1 MSVVT
6 SDRILGDRILARPR
20 VIEPGLPRW
29 DPAVERYRLAGLGA
43 LILRLEAGDWLEIID
58 REGRQPCEIAA
69 FTGPDVQ
76 QHETPRPDLAA
87 LGLKGDGPSAG
98 ITHILAGTPLTHGY
112 PDEIIQLRHQ
122 LVQWHMPKG
131 VDDAARVLTGDTR
144 PGDVVKM
151 QATRPVIVVLHAP
164 GKEMIPEDQTPATDL
179 AVTVRRATAS
189 HLLTPPLPAP
199 LGEMVAEYRV
209 DKCTAL
215 SYEVKEGQFIQIVDV
230 AGRQCSDFVAFDA
243 RQLQKGR
250 ERGIDMTT
258 TRTMLGSI
266 YPGPGLASKFF
277 DMDMQALTEV
287 VRDTC
292 GRHDTFGLA
301 CTPRFYEDAGYPGHP
316 SCSENFNFALER
328 FGLETRRGWQA
339 VNLFYNTGINA
350 ANAIFLDDPWSRPG
364 DYVLMKA
371 LKDLVCGSSACP
383 DDIDATNAWNPTDIH
398 VRIYDAK
405 NSFSRAMAYR
415 MTPES
420 EPILT
425 RETGFHSRTS
435 ALTRNF
441 TEYRGFW
448 LPNRFNNAGPT
459 AEYWAAREAAVVMDL
474 SPLRKFEVLGADAE
488 DLLQIACTRNI
499 RKLSDGQVVYTAM
512 CYEHGGMVDD
522 GTVFRL
528 GPDRYRWIGGDEF
541 GGKWLRDLAEA
552 RGLKQVWVKSATDQ
566 LHNIA
571 VQGPK
576 SRDILK
582 EIIWTPPAR
591 PRVDEIQWFNFTV
604 GRIGDYNG
612 VAVVVS
618 RTGYSGELGYE
629 IFCHPKDAPAV
640 WDAVWAAGQPH
651 GLLPLGLEALDIL
664 RIEAGLVFANY
675 EFNDQTDPY
684 EAGIGFTVALKGNE
698 EFVGREAIIRRKEHA
713 QRVLVGLEIDAKQA
727 VGHGDCVHV
736 GRAQVG
742 VVTSGCISPS
752 LGKNIA
758 LCRMDVTYAAIGTEV
773 EIGKIDGQQK
783 RLPARVVRFPF
794 YDPEKLKPR
803 S

>member
-1 MSVVT
+1 MSVANAV
-6 SDRILGDRILARPR
+6 SPILRPR
-20 VIEPGLPRW
+20 VIEPGLRRW
-29 DPAVERYRLAGLGA
+29 DPLLENYRVPGGGSLVV
-43 LILRLEAGDWLEIID
+43 RLMAGDRVRVTD
-58 REGRQPCEIAA
+58 REGRQPCELAA
-69 FTGPDVQ
+69 FTPVPPGIDASA
-76 QHETPRPDLAA
+76 RADFAA
-87 LGLKGDGPSAG
+87 LNLQPKVDSPGISRLLSGDVDG
-98 ITHILAGTPLTHGY
+98 IVELPEQATELRR
-112 PDEIIQLRHQ
+112 QLQR
-122 LVQWHMPKG
+122 WHLPKG
-131 VDDAARVLTGDTR
+131 IDKVARVLEGDTR
-144 PGDVVKM
+144 PGEKVELTAVRDAVL
-151 QATRPVIVVLHAP
+151 VIHAP
-164 GKEMIPEDQTPATDL
+164 GGRMVPDDQAPPTDL
-179 AVTVRRATAS
+179 GIAIHRTQAS
-189 HLLTPPLPAP
+189 AKLAEELPAP
-199 LGEMVAEYRV
+199 LGDLAAEFRV
-209 DKCTAL
+209 DRCTAL
-215 SYEVKEGQFIQIVDV
+215 SYEVKEGQFIQVIDV

-243 RQLQKGR
+243 RQLQKGK

-258 TRTMLGSI
+258 TRTLLGSI

-301 CTPRFYEDAGYPGHP
+301 CTSRFYEDAGYPGHP
-316 SCSENFNFALER
+316 SCSENFNNALEGY
-328 FGLETRRGWQA
+328 GLDRRRGWQA
-339 VNLFYNTGINA
+339 VNLFYNTGVNA
-350 ANAIFLDDPWSRPG
+350 SNAIFLDDPWSRPG
-364 DYVLMKA
+364 DYVLMRA
-371 LKDLVCGSSACP
+371 MKDLVCGSSACP

-405 NSFSRAMAYR
+405 HTFSKAMAYR

-420 EPILT
+420 EPRLT
-425 RETGFHSRTS
+425 RETGFHPRTS

-441 TEYRGFW
+441 TEYKGFW
-448 LPNRFNNAGPT
+448 LPSRYNNAGPV
-459 AEYWAAREAAVVMDL
+459 AEYWACREAAAVMDL

-488 DLLQIACTRNI
+488 DLLQMACTRNI

-512 CYEHGGMVDD
+512 CYPHGGMVDD

-541 GGKWLRDLAEA
+541 GGKWLRDLAEQ

-571 VQGPK
+571 LQGPK

-582 EIIWTPPAR
+582 SIIWTPPAR
-591 PRVDEIQWFNFTV
+591 PRVDEIQWFHFTV

-612 VAVVVS
+612 ISVVVS

-640 WDAVWAAGQPH
+640 WDAIWEAGQPH

-664 RIEAGLVFANY
+664 RIEAGLIFANY
-675 EFNDQTDPY
+675 EFNDQTDPF

-698 EFVGREAIIRRKEHA
+698 EFVGREAIMRRKESPRN
-713 QRVLVGLEIDAKQA
+713 QLVGLEIDAKQA
-727 VGHGDCVHV
+727 VGHGDCVHI

-758 LCRMDVTYAAIGTEV
+758 LCRVDTAHAAIGTEV
-773 EIGKIDGQQK
+773 EVGKIDGQQK

>member
-1 MSVVT
+1 MNSATNLVNAVPP
-6 SDRILGDRILARPR
+6 LLRPR
-20 VIEPGLPRW
+20 VIEPGLRQWNPLL
-29 DPAVERYRLAGLGA
+29 ERYRLPGLGSLVLHLKA
-43 LILRLEAGDWLEIID
+43 GDRLEITD
-58 REGRQPCEIAA
+58 REGRQPCEVAVFAA
-69 FTGPDVQ
+69 AAPGQTVLADP
-76 QHETPRPDLAA
+76 AA
-87 LGLKGDGPSAG
+87 LGLRGQVESAG
-98 ITHILAGTPLTHGY
+98 IDRLLAGAINEEFPEQVEDLRR
-112 PDEIIQLRHQ
+112 QLRRWR
-122 LVQWHMPKG
+122 LPATAGKIT
-131 VDDAARVLTGDTR
+131 RVLEGDTR
-144 PGDVVKM
+144 PGDQVSFM
-151 QATRPVIVVLHAP
+151 AERDAIVVLHAP
-164 GKEMIPEDQTPATDL
+164 GLFQPPGEQAPATDL
-179 AVTVRRATAS
+179 GIAVHRTAAS
-189 HLLTPPLPAP
+189 SGLVPELPAP
-199 LGEMVAEYRV
+199 LGDVVAEFRV
-209 DKCTAL
+209 DRCTAL
-215 SYEVKEGQFIQIVDV
+215 SYEVQEGQYIQIIDV

-243 RQLQKGR
+243 RQLQRGK

-287 VRDTC
+287 IRDTC

-301 CTPRFYEDAGYPGHP
+301 CTSRFYEDAGYPGHP
-316 SCSENFNFALER
+316 SCSENFNSALER
-328 FGLETRRGWQA
+328 FGLDRRRGWQA
-339 VNLFYNTGINA
+339 VNLFYNTGVSA
-350 ANAIFLDDPWSRPG
+350 TNAIFLDDPWSRPG
-364 DYVLMKA
+364 DYVLMRA

-405 NSFSRAMAYR
+405 HSFSKAMAFR
-415 MTPES
+415 MTPDS
-420 EPILT
+420 EPRLT
-425 RETGFHSRTS
+425 RETGFHPRTS

-459 AEYWAAREAAVVMDL
+459 AEYWACREAAAVMDL

-512 CYEHGGMVDD
+512 CYPHGGMVDD

-541 GGKWLRDLAEA
+541 GGKWLRDLAEQ

-571 VQGPK
+571 LQGPK

-591 PRVDEIQWFNFTV
+591 PRVDEIQWFHFTV

-612 VAVVVS
+612 ISVVVS

-640 WDAVWAAGQPH
+640 WDAIWAAGQPH

-675 EFNDQTDPY
+675 EFNDQTDPF
-684 EAGIGFTVALKGNE
+684 EAGIGFTVAVKGNE
-698 EFVGREAIIRRKEHA
+698 EFVGRDAILQRKANPRH
-713 QRVLVGLEIDAKQA
+713 QLVGLEIDAKQA

-736 GRAQVG
+736 GRAQIG
-742 VVTSGCISPS
+742 VITSGCISPG

-758 LCRMDVTYAAIGTEV
+758 LCRIDTAHAAIGTEV
-773 EIGKIDGQQK
+773 EVGKIDGQQK

>member
-1 MSVVT
+1 MTVMTTERLKS
-6 SDRILGDRILARPR
+6 RPR

-29 DPAVERYRLAGLGA
+29 NPGVERYRLAGLGVV
-43 LILRLEAGDWLEIID
+43 ILRLQSGDHLEIID
-58 REGRQPCEIAA
+58 REGRQPCDIAA
-69 FTGPDVQ
+69 FSVSATGSGEAAQ
-76 QHETPRPDLAA
+76 PDLGA
-87 LGLKGDGPSAG
+87 LGLSAQIASPGINDILAGGPSA
-98 ITHILAGTPLTHGY
+98 HAFL
-112 PDEIIQLRHQ
+112 PDEVAQLRHQ
-122 LVQWHMPKG
+122 LAHWNVPKG
-131 VDDAARVLTGDTR
+131 VDRVARLLDGDSR
-144 PGDVVKM
+144 PGDHIVLD
-151 QATRPVIVVLHAP
+151 AARPVIVVLHAP
-164 GKEMIPEDQTPATDL
+164 GKPMLPEDQTPATDL
-179 AVTVRRATAS
+179 SVVLRRAQVAD
-189 HLLTPPLPAP
+189 LVAPPLPAP
-199 LGEMVAEYRV
+199 LGELVVEYRINR
-209 DKCTAL
+209 CTAL
-215 SYEVKEGQFIQIVDV
+215 SYEVKEGQFVQVIDV
-230 AGRQCSDFVAFDA
+230 SGRQCSDFVAFDA
-243 RQLQKGR
+243 RQLQHGK

-258 TRTMLGSI
+258 TRTMLGAI

-316 SCSENFNFALER
+316 SCSENFNNVLDGYGLER
-328 FGLETRRGWQA
+328 RAGWQA
-339 VNLFYNTGINA
+339 VNLFYNTGVNS

-364 DYVLMKA
+364 DYVLMRA

-398 VRIYDAK
+398 VRIYGAK
-405 NSFSRAMAYR
+405 QSFSRAMAFR
-415 MTPES
+415 MTTDA
-420 EPILT
+420 EPRLT
-425 RETGFHSRTS
+425 RESGFHPRTS

-459 AEYWAAREAAVVMDL
+459 AEYWACREAAVVTDL

-499 RKLSDGQVVYTAM
+499 RKLSDGQVIYTAM

-528 GPDRYRWIGGDEF
+528 GTDRYRWIGGDEF

-552 RGLKQVWVKSATDQ
+552 RGLRQVWVKSATDQ

-571 VQGPK
+571 LQGPK

-591 PRVDEIQWFNFTV
+591 PRVDEIQWFHFTV

-640 WDAVWAAGQPH
+640 WDAVWQAGQPH
-651 GLLPLGLEALDIL
+651 GMLPLGLEALDIL

-675 EFNDQTDPY
+675 EFNDQTDPF

-698 EFVGREAIIRRKEHA
+698 EFVGRDAIIRRKEHA
-713 QRVLVGLEIDAKQA
+713 QRQLVGLEIDAKQA

-742 VVTSGCISPS
+742 VITSGCVSPF

>member
-1 MSVVT
+1 MISAAAVLPL
-6 SDRILGDRILARPR
+6 SRPR
-20 VIEPGLPRW
+20 VIQPGLDRI
-29 DPAVERYRLAGLGA
+29 DPLVENYRILGLGS
-43 LILRLEAGDWLEIID
+43 LILRLQSDDRLTIID
-58 REGRQPCEIAA
+58 REGRQPCDIAA
-69 FTGPDVQ
+69 FSVVSPGTADSS
-76 QHETPRPDLAA
+76 RPDFGALDIKPVRESPGIARLMSGAIDGIDTPDQAA
-87 LGLKGDGPSAG
+87 ELLR
-98 ITHILAGTPLTHGY
+98 
-112 PDEIIQLRHQ
+112 QLRRWN
-122 LVQWHMPKG
+122 LPDG
-131 VDDAARVLTGDTR
+131 VDRVARLLEGDTR
-144 PGDVVKM
+144 AGDAVTLTAV
-151 QATRPVIVVLHAP
+151 RDVIVIIHAP
-164 GKEMIPEDQTPATDL
+164 GGPIEPGEQSGATEL
-179 AVTVRRATAS
+179 GVTVHRQTANPA
-189 HLLTPPLPAP
+189 LTRDLPAP
-199 LGEMVAEYRV
+199 LGDIVAEFRV
-209 DKCTAL
+209 DRCTAL
-215 SYEVKEGQFIQIVDV
+215 SYEVKEGQYIQIIDV

-243 RQLQKGR
+243 HQLQKGR

-258 TRTMLGSI
+258 TRTMLGAI

-301 CTPRFYEDAGYPGHP
+301 CTSRFYEDAGYPGHP
-316 SCSENFNFALER
+316 SCSENFNNALES
-328 FGLETRRGWQA
+328 FGLDRRRGWQA
-339 VNLFYNTGINA
+339 VNLFYNTGIA
-350 ANAIFLDDPWSRPG
+350 ATNAIFLDDPWSRPG
-364 DYVLMKA
+364 DYVLMRA

-405 NSFSRAMAYR
+405 HSFSKAMAFR
-415 MTPES
+415 MTPDA
-420 EPILT
+420 EPRLT

-448 LPNRFNNAGPT
+448 LPNRFNNAGPV
-459 AEYWAAREAAVVMDL
+459 AEYWACREAAAVMDL

-488 DLLQIACTRNI
+488 DLLQLACTRNI

-512 CYEHGGMVDD
+512 CYPHGGMVDD

-541 GGKWLRDLAEA
+541 GGKWLRDLAEQ

-571 VQGPK
+571 LQGPK
-576 SRDILK
+576 SREILN

-591 PRVDEIQWFNFTV
+591 PKVDEIQWFHFTV

-612 VAVVVS
+612 IAVVVS

-629 IFCHPKDAPAV
+629 IFCHPNDAPKV
-640 WDAVWAAGQPH
+640 WDAIWEAGKPH

-675 EFNDQTDPY
+675 EFNDQTDPF

-698 EFVGREAIIRRKEHA
+698 EFVGRDAVIRRKENPR
-713 QRVLVGLEIDAKQA
+713 QQLVGLEIDAKQA

-742 VVTSGCISPS
+742 VVTSGCISPG

-758 LCRMDVTYAAIGTEV
+758 LCRMDVAYAAIGTEV

>member
-1 MSVVT
+1 MNIASAVPP
-6 SDRILGDRILARPR
+6 LPRPR
-20 VIEPGLPRW
+20 VIEPGLRPSN
-29 DPAVERYRLAGLGA
+29 PLLERYRVPGLGSLVVSLRA
-43 LILRLEAGDWLEIID
+43 GDRLEITD
-58 REGRQPCEIAA
+58 REGRQACEVAA
-69 FTGPDVQ
+69 FTVISPGEGGVA
-76 QHETPRPDLAA
+76 RPDLAA
-87 LGLKGDGPSAG
+87 LGLRAATPSAAIG
-98 ITHILAGTPLTHGY
+98 RLLRGEMMASADLPEQAEQMY
-112 PDEIIQLRHQ
+112 RQLRR
-122 LVQWHMPKG
+122 WHLPEDVEK
-131 VDDAARVLTGDTR
+131 VARPLDGDSR
-144 PGDVVKM
+144 PGDTVSCV
-151 QATRPVIVVLHAP
+151 AERDTIVVIHAP
-164 GKEMIPEDQTPATDL
+164 GSDMPPGDQSPATDL
-179 AVTVRRATAS
+179 GVTVQRTAASAT
-189 HLLTPPLPAP
+189 LMTDLPEP
-199 LGEMVAEYRV
+199 LGEVVAEFRV
-209 DKCTAL
+209 DRRTAL
-215 SYEVKEGQFIQIVDV
+215 SYEVKEGQYIQIIDV

-243 RQLQKGR
+243 RQLQLGR

-258 TRTMLGSI
+258 TRTMLGAI

-277 DMDMQALTEV
+277 DIDMQALTEV

-301 CTPRFYEDAGYPGHP
+301 CTARFYEDAGYPGHP
-316 SCSENFNFALER
+316 SCSENFNNVLEG
-328 FGLETRRGWQA
+328 FGLDRRRGWQA
-339 VNLFYNTGINA
+339 VNLFYNTGIA
-350 ANAIFLDDPWSRPG
+350 ASNAIFLDDPWSRPG

-405 NSFSRAMAYR
+405 HSFSKAMAFR
-415 MTPES
+415 MTPDA
-420 EPILT
+420 EPRLT
-425 RETGFHSRTS
+425 RETGFHARTS

-448 LPNRFNNAGPT
+448 LPSRFNNAGPV
-459 AEYWAAREAAVVMDL
+459 AEYWACREAAAVMDL

-512 CYEHGGMVDD
+512 CYPHGGMVDD

-528 GPDRYRWIGGDEF
+528 GPDRYRWIGGEEF
-541 GGKWLRDLAEA
+541 GGKWLRDLAEQ

-571 VQGPK
+571 LQGPK

-591 PRVDEIQWFNFTV
+591 PKVDEIQWFNFTV

-612 VAVVVS
+612 TAVVVS

-640 WDAVWAAGQPH
+640 WDAVWEAGKPH
-651 GLLPLGLEALDIL
+651 GLLPLGLEALDML

-675 EFNDQTDPY
+675 EFNDQTDPF

-698 EFVGREAIIRRKEHA
+698 EFVGREAIIRRKENPR
-713 QRVLVGLEIDAKQA
+713 QQLVGLEIDAKQA

-742 VVTSGCISPS
+742 VVTSSCISPG

-758 LCRMDVTYAAIGTEV
+758 LCRMDVAYAAIDTEV
-773 EIGKIDGQQK
+773 EVGKIDGQQK
-783 RLPARVVRFPF
+783 RLPARVVKFPF

>member
-1 MSVVT
+1 MTIVERSMT
-6 SDRILGDRILARPR
+6 RPR
-20 VIEPGLPRW
+20 VIEPGLPRF

-43 LILRLEAGDWLEIID
+43 LILRLEAGDRIEITD
-58 REGRQPCEIAA
+58 REGRQSCEIAA
-69 FTGPDVQ
+69 FTGPGAQ
-76 QHETPRPDLAA
+76 HHETPRPDLQA
-87 LGLKGDGPSAG
+87 LGLRGEGPSAG
-98 ITHILAGTPLTHGY
+98 ITQILSGMPLVHGS

-122 LVQWHMPKG
+122 LAQWHMPKG
-131 VDDAARVLTGDTR
+131 VDDVARVLAGDTR
-144 PGDVVKM
+144 PGDTARM
-151 QATRPVIVVLHAP
+151 TAARPVIVVLHAP
-164 GKEMIPEDQTPATDL
+164 GSEMPPEEQAPPTDL
-179 AVTVRRATAS
+179 GVVVRRANPS
-189 HLLTPPLPAP
+189 HLTTPPLPAP
-199 LGEMVAEYRV
+199 LGEMVAEFRV
-209 DKCTAL
+209 NKCTAL
-215 SYEVKEGQFIQIVDV
+215 SYEVKEGQYIQVIDV

-243 RQLQKGR
+243 RQLANGR

-258 TRTMLGSI
+258 TRTMLGAI

-277 DMDMQALTEV
+277 DVDMQALVEV

-316 SCSENFNFALER
+316 SCSENFNLVLEK

-339 VNLFYNTGINA
+339 VNLFYNTGVNA

-371 LKDLVCGSSACP
+371 MKDLVCGSSACP

-415 MTPES
+415 MTPDA

-425 RETGFHSRTS
+425 RETGFHPRTS

-522 GTVFRL
+522 GTVFRM

-541 GGKWLRDLAEA
+541 GGKWLRDLAEK

-571 VQGPK
+571 LQGPK

-591 PRVDEIQWFNFTV
+591 PRVDEIQWFHFTV

-742 VVTSGCISPS
+742 VVTSGCISPI

-758 LCRMDVTYAAIGTEV
+758 LCRMDVTYAALGTEV

>member
-1 MSVVT
+1 MNVANAVSP
-6 SDRILGDRILARPR
+6 ILRPR
-20 VIEPGLPRW
+20 VIQPGLRRW
-29 DPAVERYRLAGLGA
+29 DPLLENYRVPGGGS
-43 LILRLEAGDWLEIID
+43 LIVRLMAGDRVRVTD
-58 REGRQPCEIAA
+58 REGRQPCELAA
-69 FTGPDVQ
+69 FTLVPPQTDALA
-76 QHETPRPDLAA
+76 RADLAV
-87 LGLKGDGPSAG
+87 LNLQPKIDSPGISRLLSGDVDG
-98 ITHILAGTPLTHGY
+98 IVELPEQANELRR
-112 PDEIIQLRHQ
+112 QLQR
-122 LVQWHMPKG
+122 WHLPKG
-131 VDDAARVLTGDTR
+131 IDKAARVLEGDTR
-144 PGDVVKM
+144 PGETVELTAVRDAVL
-151 QATRPVIVVLHAP
+151 VIHAP
-164 GKEMIPEDQTPATDL
+164 GGRMVPEDQAPPTDL
-179 AVTVRRATAS
+179 GITIHRTQAS
-189 HLLTPPLPAP
+189 AKLTEELPAP
-199 LGEMVAEYRV
+199 LGDLVAEFRV
-209 DKCTAL
+209 DARTAL
-215 SYEVKEGQFIQIVDV
+215 SYEVKEGQFIQVIDV

-243 RQLQKGR
+243 RQLQKGK

-258 TRTMLGSI
+258 TRTLLGSI

-301 CTPRFYEDAGYPGHP
+301 CTARFYEDAGYPGHL
-316 SCSENFNFALER
+316 SCSENFNNVLEGY
-328 FGLETRRGWQA
+328 GLDRRRGWQA
-339 VNLFYNTGINA
+339 VNLFYNTGVNA
-350 ANAIFLDDPWSRPG
+350 SNAIFLDDPWSRPG
-364 DYVLMKA
+364 DYVLMRA

-405 NSFSRAMAYR
+405 HSFSKATAFR

-420 EPILT
+420 EPRLT
-425 RETGFHSRTS
+425 RETGFHPRTS

-441 TEYRGFW
+441 TEYKGFW
-448 LPNRFNNAGPT
+448 LPSRYNNAGPV
-459 AEYWAAREAAVVMDL
+459 AEYWACREAAVVMDL

-488 DLLQIACTRNI
+488 DLLQMACTRNI

-512 CYEHGGMVDD
+512 CYPHGGMVDD

-541 GGKWLRDLAEA
+541 GGKWLRDLAEQ

-571 VQGPK
+571 LQGPK
-576 SRDILK
+576 SREILK
-582 EIIWTPPAR
+582 SIIWTPPAR

-612 VAVVVS
+612 ISVVVS

-640 WDAVWAAGQPH
+640 WDAIWEAGQPH
-651 GLLPLGLEALDIL
+651 GLLPLGLEALDTL
-664 RIEAGLVFANY
+664 RIEAGLIFANY
-675 EFNDQTDPY
+675 EFNDQTDPF

-698 EFVGREAIIRRKEHA
+698 EFVGREAILRRKESPRN
-713 QRVLVGLEIDAKQA
+713 QLVGLEIDAKQA

-742 VVTSGCISPS
+742 VVTSGCISPG

-758 LCRMDVTYAAIGTEV
+758 LCRMDTAYAAIGTEV
-773 EIGKIDGQQK
+773 EVGKIDGQQK